1 MGNEK
6 GYPFWSFP
14 LEKTKKGTLFGL
26 FPWKRPSCSVN
37 IFGDCWPG
45 YAAAFF
51 LSFLVSGIFRQP
63 IVEVLK

>member
-1 MGNEK
+1 M
-6 GYPFWSFP
+6 
-14 LEKTKKGTLFGL
+14 KKGTLFGL